1 MNTVLRTVTFAVCLA
16 SVATLANAQLGGTPR
31 DNPAAR
37 GGRSSFSFDS
47 NPAGA
52 RSDPLSG
59 PISANA
65 SRNAL
70 SRPTAHFGAV
80 TPVPEPSDWAM
91 MLAGLALVGYIVRRG
106 SRR

>member
-1 MNTVLRTVTFAVCLA
+1 MKSVFRTVTLAACLA
-16 SVATLANAQLGGTPR
+16 TVATLANAQLGGTPR

-37 GGRSSFSFDS
+37 GGRSSFSFDA

-52 RSDPLSG
+52 RSDPLNVG
-59 PISANA
+59 PLGSTGH
-65 SRNAL
+65 NAL

>member
-1 MNTVLRTVTFAVCLA
+1 MKSVLRTLTLAACLA
-16 SVATLANAQLGGTPR
+16 SVATVADAQLSNR

-37 GGRSSFSFDS
+37 GGRSSFSFDA

-52 RSDPLSG
+52 RSDPLNTG
-59 PISANA
+59 PLGSTGA
-65 SRNAL
+65 RNGL

>member
-1 MNTVLRTVTFAVCLA
+1 MKPVLRTFILTACLGTA
-16 SVATLANAQLGGTPR
+16 ATLADAQLSNR

-37 GGRSSFSFDS
+37 GGRSSFSFDA

-52 RSDPLSG
+52 RSDPLNTG
-59 PISANA
+59 PLGATGA
-65 SRNAL
+65 RNGL